1 MERLGFGGSV
11 YVVVRYKPKFNWHK
25 SLYTRIDENVDNI
38 VYRDLCFKERLD
50 MKRVFAAAGIVL
62 GAMSVVILSGFLFD
76 DDYYELERNDDD
88 NYDEYG
94 RNLEESDIWEDD
106 DIV

>member
-11 YVVVRYKPKFNWHK
+11 YVVVRYKPQFNWHK

-38 VYRDLCFKERLD
+38 VYRDLFFKERLLD
-50 MKRVFAAAGIVL
+50 MKKVFAAAGIVL

-76 DDYYELERNDDD
+76 DDYDLDRSYDDKD
-88 NYDEYG
+88 F
-94 RNLEESDIWEDD
+94 WEDD